1 MMSRIMEGDET
12 IAALATAP
20 GRAGLAIVRVS
31 GDRAFELADRLCV
44 SAKQPPS
51 RQAPGTFRLVRLSDE
66 RGVSLGD
73 AIVLVF
79 HAPHSYTG
87 ENVVEFQVHGGR
99 QIVSRLLSS
108 LFSLGAV
115 PAGPGEFTR
124 RAFLH
129 GRIGLE
135 QAEAVMDL
143 VDARSE
149 RASRMAAEQL
159 SGSLGVRVN
168 ALYDEL
174 IALCADIEATLDF
187 TDDDISGLIP
197 PDQASRRLDKLL
209 VLLRNLADTVRE
221 GHLLREGALVV
232 LAGPV
237 NAGKSTLF
245 NALLGTN
252 RSIVNSTP
260 GTTRDTIEETLVLG
274 GIPLRLVDTAGLRDT
289 ENEIESEGIHRA
301 ETLLETADLVLVLR
315 DDGEVLPKLNSKTA
329 VLRVWTK
336 SDETPPPD
344 ETMLAVSA
352 KTGAGLDALRTAM
365 VRAIGADPEGTS
377 SSHDTEVAVSERHE
391 HLIRQAIQ
399 KLEMARETYEQG
411 AEEAA
416 VPVAAHLRDAA
427 ESLGQIT
434 GRTYSEDLLNT
445 VFGRFCIG
453 K

>member
-1 MMSRIMEGDET
+1 MMSGIMEGDET

-20 GRAGLAIVRVS
+20 GRAGLAIVRLS
-31 GDRAFELADRLCV
+31 GDRALALADRVCPA
-44 SAKQPPS
+44 AKTAPS
-51 RQAPGTFRLVRLSDE
+51 KQAAGTFRLVRLADE
-66 RGVSLGD
+66 TGGPLGD

-79 HAPHSYTG
+79 RAPHSYTG
-87 ENVVEFQVHGGR
+87 EDVVEFQIHGGR
-99 QIVSRLLSS
+99 QIVSRLLSA

-159 SGSLGVRVN
+159 SGSLGIRVN
-168 ALYDEL
+168 AVYDDL
-174 IALCADIEATLDF
+174 LALCADIEATLDF

-197 PDQASRRLDKLL
+197 TAQATARIENLL
-209 VLLRNLADTVRE
+209 LPLRALAATVRE
-221 GHLLREGALVV
+221 GHLLREGALVI

-245 NALLGTN
+245 NALLGTH
-252 RSIVNSTP
+252 RAIVNATP
-260 GTTRDTIEETLVLG
+260 GTTRDSIEETLVLG
-274 GIPLRLVDTAGLRDT
+274 GIPFRLVDTAGLRDT
-289 ENEIESEGIHRA
+289 ENEIESEGIRRT
-301 ETLLETADLVLVLR
+301 ENLLSQADLVLLLR
-315 DDGEVLPKLNSKTA
+315 GSQDEIPTIARKAVILP
-329 VLRVWTK
+329 VWTK
-336 SDETPPPD
+336 SDEEPPP
-344 ETMLAVSA
+344 EKSMLAVSA
-352 KTGAGLDALRTAM
+352 KTGVGLDALRTAM
-365 VRAIGADPEGTS
+365 VQAIGADPESGTAAQET
-377 SSHDTEVAVSERHE
+377 DVAVSERHE

-399 KLEMARETYEQG
+399 KLEAARDAYEQG

-416 VPVAAHLRDAA
+416 VPVAAYLREAA
-427 ESLGQIT
+427 ESLGKIT
-434 GRTYSEDLLNT
+434 GRTYSEDLLDA
-445 VFGRFCIG
+445 VFGRFCVG